1 MFNNLLSIFIGG
13 GIGAILRYIITI
25 SCTNLL
31 GLSFLGTFTANM
43 TGCFL
48 IGLVFGLTIHK
59 IEALPDIVK
68 LFIITGFLGGLTTFS
83 TFSLE
88 VIKFLMDGRFL
99 IGILILFCN
108 CIIGLILTLTGIYL
122 SKFL

>member
-1 MFNNLLSIFIGG
+1 MINNLLSIFIGG
-13 GIGAILRYIITI
+13 GIGAILRYIITL
-25 SCTNLL
+25 SCKNLL
-31 GLSFLGTFTANM
+31 GLSFLGTFLANM

-48 IGLVFGLTIHK
+48 IGLVFGLIIHK
-59 IEALPDIVK
+59 IESLPDIVK

-88 VIKFLMDGRFL
+88 VIKFLMNGKVL
-99 IGILILFCN
+99 IGVLILFCN

-122 SKFL
+122 SKFS